1 MGTMGALILKI
12 SLLLFAVIPGF
23 IGALVSGYYVLQD
36 WGALNR
42 AYSRWEDL
50 VRAGK
55 SGHALLVAHDYQNM
69 FRINCFADGVG
80 VLLSAILCAIG
91 LLGLSVLSAKRTT
104 I

>member
-1 MGTMGALILKI
+1 MLQIALF
-12 SLLLFAVIPGF
+12 LFAVIPGF
-23 IGALVSGYYVLQD
+23 VGALVSGYYVLQD

-42 AYSRWEDL
+42 AYGRWEDL

-80 VLLSAILCAIG
+80 VLLSAILCGIG
-91 LLGLSVLSAKRTT
+91 LSGLSVLYTKRGMN
-104 I
+104 

>member
-1 MGTMGALILKI
+1 MGRVGRIILQI
-12 SLLLFAVIPGF
+12 SLMLFAVIPGF
-23 IGALVSGYYVLQD
+23 MGALVSGYYVLQD

-50 VRAGK
+50 VRVGK

-80 VLLSAILCAIG
+80 VLLSAILCAVG
-91 LLGLSVLSAKRTT
+91 LVGLSLLYAERDTN
-104 I
+104 